1 MKEDRTMKKT
11 ELYLVGNAHLDPVWQ
26 WRWQEGSAE
35 AKATVRSALDRMKE
49 FPEFRFVCSSASVYR
64 WIEEFAP
71 EMFKEVQKRV
81 KEGRFVIVGGWYVQP
96 DCNLPSGEGFARQ
109 ALYSQRYF
117 REKFGKWATVGY
129 NVDSFGHN
137 AMMPALLRGSGL
149 SSYIFM
155 RPGRHEKEMPFDL
168 FCWASPDGS
177 EVTAYR
183 IADWYCF
190 WFEDMEGLTSRLATV
205 EKEMEATKMPECAL
219 FYGVGNHGGGP
230 TVRNL
235 ELFREFA
242 ADHPEYRLT
251 HSDLSDFF
259 AAAEKSASPLPRY
272 EGDLQHH
279 ASGCYSTVPHVK
291 KGIRHAEYEL
301 YAAEAFAT
309 ATHRLLGRSPRNGEF
324 AGAWEDVCFLHFHDS
339 FGGCSMRE
347 VHEDARLQYGEALAI
362 AQREENRALQ
372 SLSWEIGMTEREW
385 GVPVCVFNPHSFP
398 VTAPVTVNR
407 QCRGVRNAEGERIPF
422 QNVRSSAV
430 ECMTRYDTLFM
441 ATVPPLGWATYYLE
455 DICRDLS
462 AENERGTV
470 SVTLPAEARTAD
482 SIHAVTLENE
492 YYRLRIE
499 TYSGRILS
507 LFDKEEDRETLAGK
521 GEALV
526 IDEYYHDTWSHGKN
540 RFEDVLGRFSDATVT
555 VTEEG
560 PLRATVKVVSRYG
573 QSTLT
578 QYYSLVAG
586 EKALSVRASV
596 DWHEAHKM
604 LKIAYPFALTDP
616 RALYEIPFGTVERPA
631 DGEEEPGLGFTAVLG
646 KEGGF
651 ALVNDG
657 TYSSSVLDGTLMHTV
672 LRSPIYGDH
681 GGPRD
686 EESEYTAQG
695 VTEFS
700 YRIIPFEGVARTVK
714 ETRLWNRPLTNIV
727 ETWHEGTLPSV
738 GSALEV
744 SAENVILSAFKVAE
758 DGDGLV
764 LRLWETEGRETP
776 VTVSGPALPAPLTYI
791 APPHA
796 IRTFRLGKD
805 GWEEVLFT
813 EWKDGE

>member
-1 MKEDRTMKKT
+1 MKKSK
-11 ELYLVGNAHLDPVWQ
+11 LYLVGNAHLDPVWQ

-35 AKATVRSALDRMKE
+35 AKATIRSALDRMKE

-71 EMFKEVQKRV
+71 EMFREVQERV
-81 KEGRFVIVGGWYVQP
+81 REGRFVIVGGWFVQP

-117 REKFGKWATVGY
+117 REKFGKCATVGY

-137 AMMPALLRGSGL
+137 AMMPALLQGSGL

-155 RPGRHEKEMPFDL
+155 RPGRHEKEMDADL
-168 FCWASPDGS
+168 FLWTSPDGS
-177 EVTAYR
+177 AVPTYR

-190 WFEDMEGLTSRLATV
+190 WFEDMATLEERIAKV
-205 EKEMEATKMPECAL
+205 EEEMQATPMEECAL

-235 ELFREFA
+235 TLFREFA
-242 ADHPEYRLT
+242 EKHPKYTLI

-259 AAAEKSASPLPRY
+259 AAAEKAASPLPRY
-272 EGDLQHH
+272 GGDLQHH

-291 KGIRHAEYEL
+291 RGIRRAEYEL
-301 YAAEAFAT
+301 FAAEAFSTVA
-309 ATHRLLGRSPRNGEF
+309 HRLLGRRPRNGEF
-324 AGAWEDVCFLHFHDS
+324 ERAWEDVCFLHFHDS

-362 AQREENRALQ
+362 AQRAENDALQ
-372 SLSWEIGMTEREW
+372 SLSWAIGMTEREW

-398 VTAPVTVNR
+398 VTSPVRINR
-407 QCRGVRNAEGERIPF
+407 QCRGVKNAKGEAVPF

-430 ECMTRYDTLFM
+430 ECMTRFDTLFV

-455 DICRDLS
+455 DVCRDLS
-462 AENERGTV
+462 AENGRGSV
-470 SVTLPAEARTAD
+470 SASLPTEARTAD
-482 SIHAVTLENE
+482 SIHAATLENE

-507 LFDKEEDRETLAGK
+507 LFDKEENRELLAGAAS
-521 GEALV
+521 ALV
-526 IDEYYHDTWSHGKN
+526 IDEYYHDTWSHRKN

-555 VTEEG
+555 VVEEG
-560 PLRATVKVVSRYG
+560 PLRATVKAVSHYG
-573 QSTLT
+573 KSTLT

-596 DWHEAHKM
+596 DWREEHKM
-604 LKIAYPFALTDP
+604 LKLAHPFALSDC
-616 RALYEIPFGTVERPA
+616 RALYEIPFGVIERPA

-651 ALVNDG
+651 ALINDG
-657 TYSSSVLDGTLMHTV
+657 TYSSSVMGGTLMQTV

-700 YRIIPFEGVARTVK
+700 YQIIPFESVSETVK
-714 ETRLWNRPLTNIV
+714 KTRLWNRPLTNIV
-727 ETWHEGTLPSV
+727 ETWHEGALPSA

-744 SAENVILSAFKVAE
+744 SAPNVILSAVKVAE

-776 VTVSGPALPAPLTYI
+776 ATVSGASLPEPLTFV
-791 APPHA
+791 ATPHA
-796 IRTFRLGKD
+796 IRTFRHGKD